1 MTLQP
6 RDPRYEERVRASF
19 LRQRFMQTLGAT
31 LELVAP
37 GEVRI
42 GLSHRPELTQQ
53 HGYLHAGV
61 LASVVD
67 SACGYA
73 ALSLM
78 EPGVEVVSVEFKINM
93 LSPGVGERFVA
104 VGRVVRSGRTISVC
118 SGEGIAFDGGASK
131 VVVLMQATMTAVAG
145 APPPGQ

>member
-1 MTLQP
+1 
-6 RDPRYEERVRASF
+6 
-19 LRQRFMQTLGAT
+19 
-31 LELVAP
+31 
-37 GEVRI
+37 
-42 GLSHRPELTQQ
+42 
-53 HGYLHAGV
+53 
-61 LASVVD
+61 
-67 SACGYA
+67 
-73 ALSLM
+73 
-78 EPGVEVVSVEFKINM
+78 M